1 MSVFNEANVSSDP
14 SVPGGAAAF
23 NYLDGGTKPTED
35 KKTACQDVQSLA
47 PAVVDDRASYRDH
60 GDAPVNQGEA
70 ISSAPAVTEMYRGPE
85 RGFQPPRD
93 YRSPERRGLA
103 RGHERNGEI
112 GVESQKRTIQSQ
124 PDLGRQTCQQ
134 QSLDKSLPPSYIDF
148 ITDLGCEEAPSE
160 GRETDV
166 PSASDVN
173 VSIGRSELGGS
184 SAHGSSAHVSS
195 PVSSAHVSSPHA
207 SSSSTVRRSNVVLV
221 ASKPSSSVHKL
232 SRRSERRLRKHQ
244 GCDEE
249 EEELANILNDIY
261 RRSCHNDAHRTM
273 VALRSSQ
280 STSDAVQWVEDR
292 HDHMAKGAEYHKTA
306 PPKKTRTINVDANL
320 NNNAVSSVG
329 RERVTPNQVMDTLRR
344 QPLKLAE
351 KERFRSAVLS
361 HTNNSKSSKDGNFD
375 RRGHKGTRRRILS
388 DRRQREPRGS
398 GGFFVSLI
406 KEFGQP
412 ITSYFDFL
420 RWLILVNL
428 LLSALVIIFLVAPR
442 YLPSGQTHQTAAT
455 TRISSPPLDVTQN
468 VSSPGSELQSVVAA
482 LFSGSKFMT
491 EYPTPIFF
499 SFFGYDDGVARND
512 VDAEIVKE
520 KSIEGEKKKTE
531 VPREEGN
538 GNITAE
544 EEMVSGLLDG
554 SSHGAV
560 NILGMTFYYDFPL
573 AYALTVHVCVYIFIV
588 LVLAKMAPFAMESM
602 SAKLERVDRGFAF
615 MIFATF
621 DHGATDETTVIMNQI
636 SMTDELLTKLDAAE
650 SSTNRGARRRVRSC
664 CDVVIRIVVGIHL
677 LALALLVAWALE
689 MTLLE
694 TPTIFMDL
702 LRASRETVDA
712 KIPACLR
719 CATAFFD
726 DFKAP
731 VVLFFGVKLLKCFS
745 TMLVGVENYKPAKKG
760 KINQGRML
768 VISIGL
774 LFFYLYCLWK
784 STVDLCVRK
793 SSSSGNMDHFGDK
806 VHGIGCPLKQRE
818 VHITA
823 GCSQNSPCWP
833 VMIGQHFYRI
843 WLLDFLWSVFVV
855 LFIQFPRKIL
865 FSQLCLHRSCG
876 RFSIQPFC
884 ISRRILDLIN
894 AQLICLLGLFYA
906 PGLVI
911 LTAVKFIFVFYLM
924 RLTVHCNCI
933 PKGRLF
939 QSLDAIV
946 FSYALLCVAAV
957 VSVLPFQLALMQG
970 LPIKECGPF
979 VATDSFSKLFH
990 LGSVGPI
997 SASVVS
1003 RVETFLDSPLAPF
1016 LVFVFVLFG
1025 VIIVCVTVAFVV
1037 QRQKL
1042 YQLQH
1047 ENDAS
1052 RRDRAFL
1059 LQQYDTDAVAVASR
1073 TSMKTHE

>member
-23 NYLDGGTKPTED
+23 NYLDGGTKPTEV
-35 KKTACQDVQSLA
+35 KKMACEDVQAHA
-47 PAVVDDRASYRDH
+47 PTVADDRSSYRDH

-112 GVESQKRTIQSQ
+112 GSENQKRTIQSQ
-124 PDLGRQTCQQ
+124 PELGRQTCQQ
-134 QSLDKSLPPSYIDF
+134 HSLDKSLPPSYIDV

-166 PSASDVN
+166 ASASDVN
-173 VSIGRSELGGS
+173 VSLGRSELGGS
-184 SAHGSSAHVSS
+184 SAHVSS
-195 PVSSAHVSSPHA
+195 PHVSSPHA

-221 ASKPSSSVHKL
+221 TSNPSSSVHKL

-244 GCDEE
+244 GCDNE
-249 EEELANILNDIY
+249 EEELANVLNDIY

-280 STSDAVQWVEDR
+280 STSDAVQWVQSR

-306 PPKKTRTINVDANL
+306 PPKKTRTINVDANM
-320 NNNAVSSVG
+320 NNNAVSISG

-361 HTNNSKSSKDGNFD
+361 YTNNSKSAKVGNFD
-375 RRGHKGTRRRILS
+375 RRGHQGTRRRILS
-388 DRRQREPRGS
+388 DRRQREPRGN

-428 LLSALVIIFLVAPR
+428 LLSALVIIFLVIPR
-442 YLPSGQTHQTAAT
+442 YLPSGQAHRTAAT
-455 TRISSPPLDVTQN
+455 TRISSPALDVTQN

-499 SFFGYDDGVARND
+499 SFFGYDDGIDRND
-512 VDAEIVKE
+512 ADAEIVKE
-520 KSIEGEKKKTE
+520 KSIEGEMKKTG
-531 VPREEGN
+531 VTREEGN
-538 GNITAE
+538 ENITAE
-544 EEMVSGLLDG
+544 EMVAGLSDT

-573 AYALTVHVCVYIFIV
+573 AYALTLHVCVYIFIV

-650 SSTNRGARRRVRSC
+650 SSTNRGARRRVRGC
-664 CDVVIRIVVGIHL
+664 CDVVIRIVVGLHL
-677 LALALLVAWALE
+677 LALGLLVAWALE
-689 MTLLE
+689 MTILE

-702 LRASRETVDA
+702 LRESREAVDA
-712 KIPACLR
+712 RIPASLR

-745 TMLVGVENYKPAKKG
+745 TMLVGVENYKPTKKG

-784 STVDLCVRK
+784 STVDLCERK
-793 SSSSGNMDHFGDK
+793 SSSSGNIDHFDDK

-823 GCSQNSPCWP
+823 GCSQKSSCWP

-894 AQLICLLGLFYA
+894 AQLICLLSLFYA

-946 FSYALLCVAAV
+946 FSYVLLCVAAV

-1047 ENDAS
+1047 ENNAS
-1052 RRDRAFL
+1052 RKDRAFL